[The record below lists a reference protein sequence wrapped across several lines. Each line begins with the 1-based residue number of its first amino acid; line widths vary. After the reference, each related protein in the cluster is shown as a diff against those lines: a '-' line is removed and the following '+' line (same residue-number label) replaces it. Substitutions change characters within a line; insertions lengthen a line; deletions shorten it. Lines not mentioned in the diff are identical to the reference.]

1 MGQRP
6 LAVLHRP
13 LLWVAICWLSVTDLG
28 FGAAMLGYGDVADVY
43 LKNKEKLEILSK
55 NNREKNRE
63 ANVSDVK
70 KYVY

>member
-1 MGQRP
+1 M
-6 LAVLHRP
+6 
-13 LLWVAICWLSVTDLG
+13 IDLG

-43 LKNKEKLEILSK
+43 LKNKEKLEILFK

-70 KYVY
+70 NMFIKIEILGVLAPI